1 MSSWL
6 PLSPGE
12 RSVAIEVL
20 VHGPLSRTELA
31 RRLDLSQGSLTRLT
45 KPLIESGLL
54 VEVPEAGA
62 PAQVR
67 QGRPSQPLD
76 VVAESR
82 AFLGFKIT
90 EDMVYGVVTTLRS
103 EVVARLD
110 RPLTGHDPADVA
122 DLLAEMSAEPAARH
136 PALAG
141 IGIGV
146 GGLVRERAVVGE
158 SPFLRWRNVPL
169 AELVQ
174 ERTGL
179 PVVVENDVAALVEAE
194 TWFGAGRGLDRFV
207 VLTIGAGFGYG
218 LVLGGKRVP
227 YAEEDRGFGRYLI
240 INPDGPLTP
249 DGARGSAVSLLGIPS
264 IRYQIRAA
272 TGRDA
277 TYEEILAAAAAGEP
291 MASRVIGE
299 AARALGTLVAQI
311 ANFAMPQKILLAGE
325 GVGLM
330 DVAGDAVR
338 ETIAAHRHPQAA
350 PVGLETKI
358 SDFHDWARGAAVL
371 AIQVLVLGADRA

>member
-6 PLSPGE
+6 PLSSGE

-62 PAQVR
+62 PVQVR

-122 DLLAEMSAEPAARH
+122 DLLAEMAAEPAVSH

-158 SPFLRWRNVPL
+158 SPFLGWRNVPL

-218 LVLGGKRVP
+218 LVLGGRRVP
-227 YAEEDRGFGRYLI
+227 YAEEDRGFGRHLI
-240 INPDGPLTP
+240 INPEGPLTP

-291 MASRVIGE
+291 MASRVIDE

-330 DVAGDAVR
+330 DVAGGTVR

>member
-45 KPLIESGLL
+45 KPLIKSGLL
-54 VEVPEAGA
+54 VEVPEAGT
-62 PAQVR
+62 PAQAR

-82 AFLGFKIT
+82 TFLGFKIT
-90 EDMVYGVVTTLRS
+90 EDMVHGVVTTLRS
-103 EVVARLD
+103 EVIARLD
-110 RPLTGHDPADVA
+110 RPLTSHDPVAVA
-122 DLLAEMSAEPAARH
+122 DLLAEMAAEPAVRH

-158 SPFLRWRNVPL
+158 SPFLGWRNVPL
-169 AELVQ
+169 AELVR

-227 YAEEDRGFGRYLI
+227 YAEEDRGFGRHLI
-240 INPDGPLTP
+240 IDPSGPLTP

-299 AARALGTLVAQI
+299 AARALGMLIAQI
-311 ANFAMPQKILLAGE
+311 ANFAMPQKVLLAGE

-330 DVAGDAVR
+330 DAAGDTVR

-350 PVGLETKI
+350 PVGLETKT